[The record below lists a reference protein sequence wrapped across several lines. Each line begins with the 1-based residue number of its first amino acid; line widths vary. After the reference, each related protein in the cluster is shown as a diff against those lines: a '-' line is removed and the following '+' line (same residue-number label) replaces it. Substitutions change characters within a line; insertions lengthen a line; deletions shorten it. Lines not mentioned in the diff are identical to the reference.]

1 MIDQRHPADRVT
13 PVEVGD
19 PIAWTQDGP
28 LWRGSTPGR
37 SRYLVGP
44 LDDVWQAVRID
55 TVPAHAGSARDLST
69 IIRHCVDAATAKAAC
84 QDAEHVHAWATLSET
99 ARQLLLARYVE
110 GVAA

>member
-19 PIAWTQDGP
+19 PIAWTTDGHT
-28 LWRGSTPGR
+28 WAGTTPGR
-37 SRYLVGP
+37 SRYVVAP
-44 LDDVWQAVRID
+44 LDDVWQASRVSR
-55 TVPAHAGSARDLST
+55 VQGHAGSTRDHVT
-69 IIRHCVDAATAKAAC
+69 GIRHCIDAEAAKRAC